1 MGIYKYTKNEKE
13 INKVLKLNELESNEV
28 KKEFKD
34 VAVKGDKLI
43 SETEEL
49 LKSLGY
55 DKELLEIKLE
65 SRKCDQVN
73 KNLEL
78 RSWDEIVDEANSIID
93 YDVKL
98 EDILTDKEFQNAYR
112 DLDRINREFSRATKL
127 NKTDIAFLFIAT
139 GLQTLRWI
147 LMPELGEKINS
158 ETRIN
163 DKEGVFYT

>member
-55 DKELLEIKLE
+55 DK
-65 SRKCDQVN
+65 
-73 KNLEL
+73 
-78 RSWDEIVDEANSIID
+78 
-93 YDVKL
+93 
-98 EDILTDKEFQNAYR
+98 
-112 DLDRINREFSRATKL
+112 
-127 NKTDIAFLFIAT
+127 
-139 GLQTLRWI
+139 
-147 LMPELGEKINS
+147 
-158 ETRIN
+158 
-163 DKEGVFYT
+163 